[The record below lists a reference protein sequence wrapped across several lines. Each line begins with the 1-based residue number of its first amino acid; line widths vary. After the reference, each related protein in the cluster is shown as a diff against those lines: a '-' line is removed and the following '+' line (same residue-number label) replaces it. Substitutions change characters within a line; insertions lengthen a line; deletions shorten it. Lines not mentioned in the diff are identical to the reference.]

1 MRKARKAKEK
11 KKVIYTKTLS
21 GKRMFMYDTLP
32 KEVRLKLQVAL
43 HDYNP
48 RPLFE
53 EMVDAGAGSAQLLK
67 LLEVTK

>member
-32 KEVRLKLQVAL
+32 KEVRLYTIITRGPFL
-43 HDYNP
+43 
-48 RPLFE
+48 RRW
-53 EMVDAGAGSAQLLK
+53 
-67 LLEVTK
+67 